1 MKLSAFIS
9 TIPVISTSPQSCN
22 VNVNHCVAYVS
33 VYICLSS
40 WYAILIWVYHVRTF
54 SWILGDPRDL
64 QLETSRSWVPNYH
77 LYFYNIYDFLCRRTK
92 QFQAW
97 TKTSTAKA
105 VSVPI
110 KEEGGFWSYEK
121 FQAEGNGITPAC
133 ITVKTGK
140 KISEN
145 QWNAK
150 RLVRTQIKLWF
161 FHYSFWYGAEIFCL
175 CSALGIYILHRA
187 YIF

>member
-1 MKLSAFIS
+1 MYLC
-9 TIPVISTSPQSCN
+9 T
-22 VNVNHCVAYVS
+22 YVYHDMIYS
-33 VYICLSS
+33 YD
-40 WYAILIWVYHVRTF
+40 IWVYHVRTF
-54 SWILGDPRDL
+54 SRILGDQRDL

-77 LYFYNIYDFLCRRTK
+77 LYFYNIYGFFCRRTK

-105 VSVPI
+105 VSVSI

-121 FQAEGNGITPAC
+121 FQAEGNGITPAH

-150 RLVRTQIKLWF
+150 RLVRTQIKLQF
-161 FHYSFWYGAEIFCL
+161 FHYNFWYSAEIFCL

>member
-1 MKLSAFIS
+1 MFIIMIWYTHMSISCKNIFMDIRRSTWSATGNKQKLG
-9 TIPVISTSPQSCN
+9 T
-22 VNVNHCVAYVS
+22 
-33 VYICLSS
+33 
-40 WYAILIWVYHVRTF
+40 
-54 SWILGDPRDL
+54 
-64 QLETSRSWVPNYH
+64 NYH

-161 FHYSFWYGAEIFCL
+161 FHYNFWYGAEIFCL

>member
-140 KISEN
+140 KYQKTNEMQKDWWEHKSN
-145 QWNAK
+145 CD
-150 RLVRTQIKLWF
+150 F
-161 FHYSFWYGAEIFCL
+161 FTTASGTVLRFFVFV
-175 CSALGIYILHRA
+175 LH
-187 YIF
+187 